1 MKDLIINGLA
11 VIGAVSCLIW
21 AIKAIK
27 ALIAKAAISP
37 DAVAVSSAQ
46 PSSEHIAAV
55 TAAVYAIVG
64 PHRIVS
70 IEMAQPANDDIAA
83 ITAAVYAVVGP
94 HRIVEIEAEEPA
106 NDDIVAV
113 TAAIYAVVRSPHRI
127 VHIEKT
133 NEASPW
139 AAEGRWMHQTSHR
152 LHSSRT

>member
-21 AIKAIK
+21 LVKAIK
-27 ALIAKAAISP
+27 ALLTKAEIVP
-37 DAVAVSSAQ
+37 DEVAVPSVQ

-70 IEMAQPANDDIAA
+70 IETVEPANDDIAA
-83 ITAAVYAVVGP
+83 IAAAVYAVVGP
-94 HRIVEIEAEEPA
+94 HRIVAIDAEEPA
-106 NDDIVAV
+106 NDDIAAV

-127 VHIEKT
+127 VYIEKP

-139 AAEGRWMHQTSHR
+139 AVEGRRMHQTS
-152 LHSSRT
+152 